1 MISEKFKVMIAKNNI
16 FNIRIG
22 ASWKGMTGARKGF
35 VEFES
40 EEYALRAW
48 MILMRTYRRKYG
60 LKTIRSIVRRFAPE
74 SENNTEQYIRFV
86 SMHSMIGRDVELRS
100 MDDYRKLAMAMAR
113 METGTILTERLWTEV
128 VEKYQIQIV

>member
-1 MISEKFKVMIAKNNI
+1 MIARNNI

-22 ASWKGMTGARKGF
+22 AAWKGTTGARKGF

-86 SMHSMIGRDVELRS
+86 SMHTMIGRDAELRS